1 MKIKKIGYLIS
12 VLLYIANS
20 IISYLCKL
28 NTRDTWWALLGVF
41 IIITPS
47 FIQTIY
53 NIKENKNFNGVTVL
67 YIVLGLFILLYVTGI
82 LILFLLLLGIIEISL
97 Y

>member
-1 MKIKKIGYLIS
+1 MKMKKVGYFIS
-12 VLLYIANS
+12 LVLYIVNS
-20 IISYLCKL
+20 IVSYVFNL

-53 NIKENKNFNGVTVL
+53 NIKENRNANGVAVL
-67 YIVLGLFILLYVTGI
+67 YIVLGMLILLYATGI
-82 LILFLLLLGIIEISL
+82 LILFLLTFGIVEIPL